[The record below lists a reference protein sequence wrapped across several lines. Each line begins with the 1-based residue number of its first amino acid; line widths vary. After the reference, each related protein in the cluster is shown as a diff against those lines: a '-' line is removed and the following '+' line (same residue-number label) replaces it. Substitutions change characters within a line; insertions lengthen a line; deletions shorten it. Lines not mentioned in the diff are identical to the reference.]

1 MTTAQA
7 VGAVSREAAE
17 WYAINWQAINRNV
30 RRLQVRIVQAT
41 KESRCGRVRALQRL
55 LTHSYSGKVL
65 AVRRVTENNGK
76 KTPGVDQEIWDTPEK
91 KTQAVHA
98 LKRRGYQSQPLRR
111 VYIPKSDGKTMRPL
125 GIPTMIDRGQQALH
139 LLALDPVVE
148 TTADRNSYGFRQ
160 KRSCADA
167 MVQCFLALRSANTQ
181 WILEGDIKSCF
192 DKISHDWLL
201 AHVPMDRVILQ
212 KWLKSGYME
221 KHVLHESMDGTPQGG
236 IISPA
241 LANCALDG
249 LERLLQGKYPAGKRL
264 ESLGGEKPCVNLVRY
279 ADDFVI
285 TSKSKELL
293 EGEIK
298 PLVEQFLQERGLE
311 LSPTKTVIT
320 HVEHGFDFLGQNVRR
335 YPNGKLFITP
345 SKKNVGTF
353 LKGIRRIIKDAHG
366 VSAADLIDQ
375 LNPKIRGWA
384 NYHRHVVSKRTFGG
398 VDRAIFSSLLQW
410 ARRRHPNKSSRW
422 FKPEYFERRK
432 DRDWTFFG
440 ETCDDEGRPNKV
452 WLYYAKSTPIKRQ
465 VKVKGEANP
474 YDPTYETYFEERE
487 GAHMLETFRVPAL
500 FAISG
505 MNNVDSAR
513 SAIPKSLGSQ
523 AGACIIAS
531 PVCWA
536 VPLVPRTAFSF
547 IPSAMTGFIVSVFPF
562 RNRVSAKEA
571 FEGLELGE
579 GKLSRPVLRGPS
591 GRKAAWLL
599 GSNY

>member
-1 MTTAQA
+1 MTTART

-17 WYAINWQAINRNV
+17 WYAIHWPAIHRNV
-30 RRLQVRIVQAT
+30 RRLQVRIVKAT
-41 KESRCGRVRALQRL
+41 KERRWGRVRALQRL

-65 AVRRVTENNGK
+65 AVRRVTENTGK
-76 KTPGVDQEIWDTPEK
+76 ATPGVDQEIWDTPEK
-91 KTQAVHA
+91 KIQAVHA
-98 LKRRGYQSQPLRR
+98 LKRRGYRSQPLRR

-160 KRSCADA
+160 RRSCADA
-167 MVQCFLALRSANTQ
+167 IEQCFLALRRASAK

-249 LERLLQGKYPAGKRL
+249 LERVLQEKFPAAKRL
-264 ESLGGEKPCVNLVRY
+264 RSLGGKKPCVHLVRY
-279 ADDFVI
+279 ADDFAI

-298 PLVEQFLQERGLE
+298 SLVEQFLRERGLE

-335 YPNGKLFITP
+335 YPNGKLLIKP

-353 LKGIRRIIKDAHG
+353 LKGIRGIINDARG
-366 VSAADLIDQ
+366 MSAAALIDQ

-384 NYHRHVVSKRTFGG
+384 NYHRHVVSKRIFGH
-398 VDRAIFSSLLQW
+398 VDRNIFSCLWQW
-410 ARRRHPNKSSRW
+410 ARRRHPNKPSRW
-422 FKPEYFERRK
+422 VKTKYFERRV
-432 DRDWTFFG
+432 DCNWAFFG
-440 ETCDDEGRPNKV
+440 ETCDDEGRPTKV
-452 WLYYAKSTPIKRQ
+452 WLFHAESTPIKRH

-487 GAHMLETFRVPAL
+487 GAHMLETFRGTRTLRFLWHEQRGLCTLCNTKITRITGWRLHYCV
-500 FAISG
+500 
-505 MNNVDSAR
+505 AR
-513 SAIPKSLGSQ
+513 VKGGST
-523 AGACIIAS
+523 GAANCVLLHPECHDRVHRQRL
-531 PVCWA
+531 PVSK
-536 VPLVPRTAFSF
+536 PR
-547 IPSAMTGFIVSVFPF
+547 
-562 RNRVSAKEA
+562 
-571 FEGLELGE
+571 
-579 GKLSRPVLRGPS
+579 
-591 GRKAAWLL
+591 LL
-599 GSNY
+599 

>member
-1 MTTAQA
+1 
-7 VGAVSREAAE
+7 
-17 WYAINWQAINRNV
+17 
-30 RRLQVRIVQAT
+30 
-41 KESRCGRVRALQRL
+41 
-55 LTHSYSGKVL
+55 
-65 AVRRVTENNGK
+65 
-76 KTPGVDQEIWDTPEK
+76 
-91 KTQAVHA
+91 
-98 LKRRGYQSQPLRR
+98 
-111 VYIPKSDGKTMRPL
+111 MRPL

-167 MVQCFLALRSANTQ
+167 IGQCFLVLKSANAQ

-212 KWLKSGYME
+212 KWLKSGYMD

-249 LERLLQGKYPAGKRL
+249 LERLLQEKFPARKRL
-264 ESLGGEKPCVNLVRY
+264 KSFGGEKPCVHLVRY

-298 PLVEQFLQERGLE
+298 PLVEQFVQERGLE

-320 HVEHGFDFLGQNVRR
+320 HVERGFDFLGQNVRR
-335 YPNGKLFITP
+335 YPKGKLLIKP

-353 LKGIRRIIKDAHG
+353 LNGIRRIIKDAHG
-366 VSAADLIDQ
+366 ASAADLIDQ

-384 NYHRHVVSKRTFGG
+384 NYHRHVVSKRTFGR
-398 VDRAIFSSLLQW
+398 VDHTIFSNLWQW
-410 ARRRHPNKSSRW
+410 ARRRHPNKPSRW
-422 FKPEYFERRK
+422 VKAKYFERRRG
-432 DRDWTFFG
+432 RDWTFFD

-452 WLYYAKSTPIKRQ
+452 WLYNAKSTPIKRH

-487 GAHMLETFRVPAL
+487 GAHMLDTFRGTRTL
-500 FAISG
+500 RFLWHEQRGLCTLCNTKITRITG
-505 MNNVDSAR
+505 WR
-513 SAIPKSLGSQ
+513 LHY
-523 AGACIIAS
+523 C
-531 PVCWA
+531 
-536 VPLVPRTAFSF
+536 VPRVKGG
-547 IPSAMTGFIVSVFPF
+547 PTGATNCVLLHPECHDRVHCQRLSVSKP
-562 RNRVSAKEA
+562 R
-571 FEGLELGE
+571 
-579 GKLSRPVLRGPS
+579 
-591 GRKAAWLL
+591 LL
-599 GSNY
+599 

>member
-17 WYAINWQAINRNV
+17 WYAIDWPTIHRNV

-41 KESRCGRVRALQRL
+41 KESRWGRVRALQRL

-65 AVRRVTENNGK
+65 AVRRVTENDGK

-125 GIPTMIDRGQQALH
+125 GIPTMKDRAQQALY
-139 LLALDPVVE
+139 LLALAPVVE
-148 TTADRNSYGFRQ
+148 TTADKNSYGFRQ
-160 KRSCADA
+160 QRSCADA

-221 KHVLHESMDGTPQGG
+221 KHVLHDTTDGAPQGG

-249 LERLLQGKYPAGKRL
+249 LERLLQERYPAGKRL
-264 ESLGGEKPCVNLVRY
+264 KSLGGEKPCVNLVRY

-293 EGEIK
+293 EGGIK
-298 PLVEQFLQERGLE
+298 PLVERFLQERGLE

-335 YPNGKLFITP
+335 YSNGKLLIKP

-384 NYHRHVVSKRTFGG
+384 NYHRHVVSKRTFGR
-398 VDRAIFSSLLQW
+398 VDHTLFSSLWKW
-410 ARRRHPNKSSRW
+410 ARRRHPNKSPRW
-422 FKPEYFERRK
+422 FKPKYFDRRGN
-432 DRDWTFFG
+432 REWSFFG
-440 ETCDDEGRPNKV
+440 ETCDDEGRPTKV
-452 WLYYAKSTPIKRQ
+452 RLYYAKSTPIKRH

-487 GAHMLETFRVPAL
+487 GAHMLETFRGTRTL
-500 FAISG
+500 RYLWYEQRGLCTQCNTKITRITG
-505 MNNVDSAR
+505 WR
-513 SAIPKSLGSQ
+513 LHY
-523 AGACIIAS
+523 C
-531 PVCWA
+531 
-536 VPLVPRTAFSF
+536 VPRVKGGS
-547 IPSAMTGFIVSVFPF
+547 TGATNCVLLHPECHDRVHRQHLFVS
-562 RNRVSAKEA
+562 K
-571 FEGLELGE
+571 
-579 GKLSRPVLRGPS
+579 SRLP
-591 GRKAAWLL
+591 
-599 GSNY
+599 

>member
-7 VGAVSREAAE
+7 VGAVSDEAAE
-17 WYAINWQAINRNV
+17 WYAINWQTINRNV

-41 KESRCGRVRALQRL
+41 KESRWGKVRALQHL

-65 AVRRVTENNGK
+65 AVRRVTENDGK

-91 KTQAVHA
+91 KTQAVHT

-125 GIPTMIDRGQQALH
+125 GIPTMKDRAQQALY
-139 LLALDPVVE
+139 LLALVPVVE
-148 TTADRNSYGFRQ
+148 TTADKNSYGFRQ
-160 KRSCADA
+160 QRSCADA
-167 MVQCFLALRSANTQ
+167 IKQCFLALRSANTQ

-221 KHVLHESMDGTPQGG
+221 KHVLHETTDGTPQGG

-249 LERLLQGKYPAGKRL
+249 LERLLREKYPAEKRL
-264 ESLGGEKPCVNLVRY
+264 KSLGGGKPCVNLVRY

-320 HVEHGFDFLGQNVRR
+320 HVEKGFDFLGQNVRR
-335 YPNGKLFITP
+335 YPNGKLLIKP
-345 SKKNVGTF
+345 SKKNVKTF
-353 LKGIRRIIKDAHG
+353 LGGIRQAIKAALG
-366 VSAADLIDQ
+366 MSAADLIDQ

-384 NYHRHVVSKRTFGG
+384 NYHRHVVSKRTFGR
-398 VDRAIFSSLLQW
+398 VDHALFSSLWQW
-410 ARRRHPNKSSRW
+410 ARRRHPNKNPRW
-422 FKPEYFERRK
+422 FKSKYFERRG
-432 DRDWTFFG
+432 DRDWSFFG
-440 ETCDDEGRPNKV
+440 ESCDDEGRPKKV
-452 WLYYAKSTPIKRQ
+452 WLFHAKSTPIKRH

-487 GAHMLETFRVPAL
+487 GAHMLETFRGTRTL
-500 FAISG
+500 RYLWYEQRGLCTQCNTKITRITG
-505 MNNVDSAR
+505 WR
-513 SAIPKSLGSQ
+513 LHY
-523 AGACIIAS
+523 C
-531 PVCWA
+531 
-536 VPLVPRTAFSF
+536 VPRVKGGS
-547 IPSAMTGFIVSVFPF
+547 TGATNCVLLHPECHDRVHRQHLFVS
-562 RNRVSAKEA
+562 K
-571 FEGLELGE
+571 
-579 GKLSRPVLRGPS
+579 SRLP
-591 GRKAAWLL
+591 
-599 GSNY
+599 

>member
-17 WYAINWQAINRNV
+17 WYAIDWRAINRNV

-41 KESRCGRVRALQRL
+41 KASRWGRVRALQRL

-98 LKRRGYQSQPLRR
+98 LKHRGYQSQPLRR

-125 GIPTMIDRGQQALH
+125 GIPTMKDRAQQALY
-139 LLALDPVVE
+139 LLALAPVVE
-148 TTADRNSYGFRQ
+148 TTADKNSYGFRQ
-160 KRSCADA
+160 QRSCADA
-167 MVQCFLALRSANTQ
+167 MEQCFKALRSANTQ

-221 KHVLHESMDGTPQGG
+221 KHVLHDTTDGTPQGG

-249 LERLLQGKYPAGKRL
+249 LERLLQERYPAGKRL
-264 ESLGGEKPCVNLVRY
+264 KSLGGEKPCVNLVRY

-298 PLVEQFLQERGLE
+298 PLVEHFLQERGLE
-311 LSPTKTVIT
+311 LSPKKTVIT

-335 YPNGKLFITP
+335 YPNGKLLIKP
-345 SKKNVGTF
+345 SKKNVKTF
-353 LKGIRRIIKDAHG
+353 LEGIRRTIKAAHG

-384 NYHRHVVSKRTFGG
+384 NYHRHVVSKRTFGC
-398 VDRAIFSSLLQW
+398 VDHSIFSSLWKW
-410 ARRRHPNKSSRW
+410 ARRRHPNKSPRW
-422 FKPEYFERRK
+422 FKPKYFAQRGN
-432 DRDWTFFG
+432 RDWSFFG
-440 ETCDDEGRPNKV
+440 ETCDDEGQTNKV
-452 WLYYAKSTPIKRQ
+452 WLHYAKSTPIKRH

-487 GAHMLETFRVPAL
+487 GAHMLDTFRGTRTLRYLWYEQRGLCTLCNTRITRITGWRLHDCV
-500 FAISG
+500 SRVRG
-505 MNNVDSAR
+505 
-513 SAIPKSLGSQ
+513 GS
-523 AGACIIAS
+523 AGA
-531 PVCWA
+531 
-536 VPLVPRTAFSF
+536 T
-547 IPSAMTGFIVSVFPF
+547 
-562 RNRVSAKEA
+562 NRVLLHPECHDRVHRQR
-571 FEGLELGE
+571 
-579 GKLSRPVLRGPS
+579 LSVSKPR
-591 GRKAAWLL
+591 LL
-599 GSNY
+599 

>member
-1 MTTAQA
+1 
-7 VGAVSREAAE
+7 
-17 WYAINWQAINRNV
+17 
-30 RRLQVRIVQAT
+30 
-41 KESRCGRVRALQRL
+41 L

-91 KTQAVHA
+91 KIQAVHA
-98 LKRRGYQSQPLRR
+98 LKRRGYRSQPLRR
-111 VYIPKSDGKTMRPL
+111 VYIPKSDGTTMRPL

-167 MVQCFLALRSANTQ
+167 IGQCFLALRRANAQ

-212 KWLKSGYME
+212 KWLTSGYME
-221 KHVLHESMDGTPQGG
+221 KHVLHESLDGTPQGG

-249 LERLLQGKYPAGKRL
+249 LERVLQEKFPAEKRL
-264 ESLGGEKPCVNLVRY
+264 KSLGGEKPCVHLVRY

-298 PLVEQFLQERGLE
+298 PLVERFLHERGLE

-335 YPNGKLFITP
+335 YPNGKLLIKP

-353 LKGIRRIIKDAHG
+353 LKGIRGIINDARG
-366 VSAADLIDQ
+366 MSAAALIDQ

-384 NYHRHVVSKRTFGG
+384 NYHRHVVSKRTFQR
-398 VDRAIFSSLLQW
+398 VDHTIFSNLWQW
-410 ARRRHPNKSSRW
+410 ARRRHRNKPSRW
-422 FKPEYFERRK
+422 VKAKYFERR
-432 DRDWTFFG
+432 RDHDWSFFG
-440 ETCDDEGRPNKV
+440 ETCDDEGRPKKI
-452 WLYYAKSTPIKRQ
+452 WLFHAQSTPIKRK
-465 VKVKGEANP
+465 VKVKSEANP
-474 YDPTYETYFEERE
+474 YDPSYETYFEERE
-487 GAHMLETFRVPAL
+487 AAHMLETFRGTHTL
-500 FAISG
+500 RYLWHEQRGLCTLCNTKITRTTG
-505 MNNVDSAR
+505 WR
-513 SAIPKSLGSQ
+513 LHY
-523 AGACIIAS
+523 C
-531 PVCWA
+531 
-536 VPLVPRTAFSF
+536 VPRVKGGSIGATNCVLLHPECHDQVHRQRLF
-547 IPSAMTGFIVSVFPF
+547 VSKP
-562 RNRVSAKEA
+562 R
-571 FEGLELGE
+571 LLQ
-579 GKLSRPVLRGPS
+579 RGV
-591 GRKAAWLL
+591 RRT
-599 GSNY
+599 